1 MIKRKRLITILAE
14 CIDHLLEGESVSA
27 CLERYQAH
35 REEIEPLLTVVAV
48 ARQAD
53 AVPPRLPEA
62 AAKAKADFLAA
73 AASARLNR
81 GRAAVRQRSRPRLR
95 LPRISWAPVTHA
107 PAWATVAVATL
118 LVLALLTGSTVAASA
133 RSLPGDVLYPVKLT
147 VERVQLSLA
156 RDPEAKESLQEHFDE
171 RHREE
176 AQEVVTRGRVVER
189 LDFSGMIEA
198 MDAEIWLVG
207 GVTANLD
214 ALTEV
219 EGIPAIGARALVE
232 AQVERPGEL
241 VARRIRI
248 LAPPVV
254 RPEPPPEIDE
264 PTAIPATPTWTPTI
278 IPSPT
283 DSPAAA
289 GGPTALP
296 PVDTP
301 ELPETPIPRPTVAPP
316 PTQTATPTATG
327 TVTPTCTP
335 TVTPTCTPTPTD
347 TPTQTTTPTPVPPT
361 PTPELPRV
369 VRFKGVIQSKE
380 GDIWLIDGQRV
391 LVTGETVVDETA
403 GEAAVAADVWVTAEW
418 RNDALVAIS
427 IKVEEPA
434 PERWEFTGIIESIQG
449 QTWTIVG
456 NRIDVASGTVSGDT
470 PQVGCSAQVRALKH
484 HDGSVVV
491 ESVVVDCRQQE
502 QVEFTDIIRSIDGD
516 RWQVGNTTVIV
527 SQAEIVGEAE
537 IGRWAEVEGN
547 QQADGS
553 VLATHIR
560 VLEPTATP

>member
-1 MIKRKRLITILAE
+1 MIKSKRRITILSE

-48 ARQAD
+48 AREAD

-62 AAKAKADFLAA
+62 VAEAKADFLAA

-81 GRAAVRQRSRPRLR
+81 GRAAARQRSRPRLR
-95 LPRISWAPVTHA
+95 LPRVSWAPVTHA

-118 LVLALLTGSTVAASA
+118 LVLALLTGSTVAASV

-147 VERVQLSLA
+147 VERVQLSLV
-156 RDPEAKESLQEHFDE
+156 RDHEAKEALQEHFEE

-207 GVTANLD
+207 GVTVNLD

-219 EGIPAIGARALVE
+219 EGIPAVGARALVE

-254 RPEPPPEIDE
+254 TPKPLPEVEE
-264 PTAIPATPTWTPTI
+264 PTAIPATPTWTPTT

-283 DSPAAA
+283 DRPAAA
-289 GGPTALP
+289 GRPTALP

-301 ELPETPIPRPTVAPP
+301 EQPETPIPRPTVAPS
-316 PTQTATPTATG
+316 PTETATPTATG
-327 TVTPTCTP
+327 TVTHTPTPTPTQTP
-335 TVTPTCTPTPTD
+335 TVTPTPTN
-347 TPTQTTTPTPVPPT
+347 TPTPVPPT

-380 GDIWLIDGQRV
+380 GDIWLIGGQQV
-391 LVTGETVVDETA
+391 LVTGETSIDDGA
-403 GEAAVAADVWVTAEW
+403 GEAIVGAKVWVNAEW
-418 RNDALVAIS
+418 SAGVLAAIS

-434 PERWEFTGIIESIQG
+434 AERRKISGQIASIQSEV
-449 QTWTIVG
+449 WTIVG
-456 NRIDVASGTVSGDT
+456 GSAYSIPAETVSGDS
-470 PQVGCSAQVRALKH
+470 PEVGCMAHVELYVYP
-484 HDGSVVV
+484 DGSVVII
-491 ESVVVDCRQQE
+491 SVVVECRQ
-502 QVEFTDIIRSIDGD
+502 QVEFTDIILSIDGD
-516 RWQVGNTTVIV
+516 IWQVGNTTVIV
-527 SQAEIVGEAE
+527 SEAEIVGEAE
-537 IGRWAEVEGN
+537 IGRRAQVRGYEQG
-547 QQADGS
+547 GS

-560 VLEPTATP
+560 VL

>member
-1 MIKRKRLITILAE
+1 MIKRKRRIAILAE

-62 AAKAKADFLAA
+62 AANAKADFLAA
-73 AASARLNR
+73 AASARLN
-81 GRAAVRQRSRPRLR
+81 GERAAARQRSRPRLR
-95 LPRISWAPVTHA
+95 LPRIAWAPVAHA

-118 LVLALLTGSTVAASA
+118 LVLALLTGSTVAAST
-133 RSLPGDVLYPVKLT
+133 RTLPGDVLYPVKRT
-147 VERVQLSLA
+147 VERVQLSLV
-156 RDPEAKESLQEHFDE
+156 RDHEAKEALQERFEE
-171 RHREE
+171 RRTEE
-176 AQEVVTRGRVVER
+176 AQEVVTSGRVVER

-198 MDAEIWLVG
+198 MDAESWLVG
-207 GVTANLD
+207 GVTVNLD

-254 RPEPPPEIDE
+254 APEPLQEVEE
-264 PTAIPATPTWTPTI
+264 PTAIPATPTWTPTT

-283 DSPAAA
+283 DTPAAA
-289 GGPTALP
+289 GSPTALP

-301 ELPETPIPRPTVAPP
+301 EQPETPIPRPTVVPL
-316 PTQTATPTATG
+316 PTETATPTPTG
-327 TVTPTCTP
+327 TVTHTPTPTPTHTP
-335 TVTPTCTPTPTD
+335 TVTPTPTD
-347 TPTQTTTPTPVPPT
+347 TPTPVPPT
-361 PTPELPRV
+361 PTPELPRA

-391 LVTGETVVDETA
+391 LVTGETSIDDTA
-403 GEAAVAADVWVTAEW
+403 GEAIVGAKVWVHAEW
-418 RNDALVAIS
+418 SAGVLAAIS

-434 PERWEFTGIIESIQG
+434 AERKNINGLITSIQG
-449 QTWTIVG
+449 EVWTIG
-456 NRIDVASGTVSGDT
+456 GSAYSIPSEIVSGDS
-470 PQVGCSAQVRALKH
+470 PEVGCLARVALDEYP
-484 HDGSVVV
+484 DGSVVIV
-491 ESVVVDCRQQE
+491 SVVVECQHPVQFGGRIE
-502 QVEFTDIIRSIDGD
+502 SIAGN
-516 RWQVGNTTVIV
+516 RWQIGGTTVI
-527 SQAEIVGEAE
+527 EGEGTVVEGARE

-547 QQADGS
+547 RQVDGS
-553 VLATHIR
+553 VLATRIR
-560 VLEPTATP
+560 VL

>member
-27 CLERYQAH
+27 CLERHQAH
-35 REEIEPLLTVVAV
+35 REEIEPLLAVVAV
-48 ARQAD
+48 AREAD

-62 AAKAKADFLAA
+62 VAEAKAEFLAA

-147 VERVQLSLA
+147 VERVQLSMA
-156 RDPEAKESLQEHFDE
+156 RDPEAKESLQEHFEE
-171 RHREE
+171 RRTEE
-176 AQEVVTRGRVVER
+176 AQEVLTRGRVVER

-207 GVTANLD
+207 GVTVNLD

-248 LAPPVV
+248 LALPVV
-254 RPEPPPEIDE
+254 TAEPPLEVEE

-289 GGPTALP
+289 GGPTVLP

-301 ELPETPIPRPTVAPP
+301 EHPETPIPKPTIAPP
-316 PTQTATPTATG
+316 PTETATPTATG

-391 LVTGETVVDETA
+391 LVTGETSIDDGA
-403 GEAAVAADVWVTAEW
+403 GEAIVGAKVWVNAEW
-418 RNDALVAIS
+418 SAGVLAAIS

-434 PERWEFTGIIESIQG
+434 AERKNINGLITSIEG
-449 QTWTIVG
+449 EVWTIG
-456 NRIDVASGTVSGDT
+456 GSAYSIPSEAVSGDS
-470 PQVGCSAQVRALKH
+470 PEVGCLAQVALDEYP
-484 HDGSVVV
+484 DGSVVIV
-491 ESVVVDCRQQE
+491 SVVVDCQHPVQFE
-502 QVEFTDIIRSIDGD
+502 GVIESIAGN
-516 RWQVGNTTVIV
+516 RWQIGGRTVIV
-527 SQAEIVGEAE
+527 GEGTVVEGAPE

-553 VLATHIR
+553 VLATHIQ
-560 VLEPTATP
+560 VL